1 MPAAQCGNCFQIHS
15 ESSPDQTGLPGDS
28 CQSEFGAEARGGDQ
42 GHASAREACDDP
54 KETEGI
60 EGACTVIFRLSQR
73 LSEKLKIRRLEQLPL
88 DENPLVDWSAHV
100 FLADRMQYILL
111 SNTKSLLSA
120 LMPGEGITNDTIF
133 CERALSRIRELLQA
147 EDCDNAFER
156 FIQPASAPVLFAK
169 ALDRR
174 VTGSMNDLINHA
186 TARLAE
192 DELPLGEIDTGLND
206 TLLSILARSKSFSYG
221 KPREA
226 FKKLI
231 AGTES

>member
-1 MPAAQCGNCFQIHS
+1 M
-15 ESSPDQTGLPGDS
+15 
-28 CQSEFGAEARGGDQ
+28 
-42 GHASAREACDDP
+42 
-54 KETEGI
+54 
-60 EGACTVIFRLSQR
+60 IFRLSQR
-73 LSEKLKIRRLEQLPL
+73 LSEKLKTSRLEHHPL

-100 FLADRMQYILL
+100 VLADRKQYILL

-120 LMPGEGITNDTIF
+120 LLPGEGITNDAIF
-133 CERALSRIRELLQA
+133 SERALSRIQELLHA
-147 EDCDNAFER
+147 EEHETAFER
-156 FIQPASAPVLFAK
+156 FLQPASASVRFAK

-186 TARLAE
+186 TAWLAE
-192 DELPLGEIDTGLND
+192 GELPLGEIEAGLND
-206 TLLSILARSKSFSYG
+206 TLLSILARSKSFPYG